1 MITITNLAMS
11 YGGQVLFTNCNLQLD
26 KGKRYGIVG
35 ANGSGKSTLLRILS
49 KEESP
54 QEGEVSR
61 PKMSRMGVLEQD
73 HFAYEDTRIL
83 DVVMM
88 GNPVLWDAIQGKEAM
103 FDGGP
108 DAWDDD
114 KYAEMEDIILQYD
127 GYSLDARAAQILEGL
142 GIPTEKHDQP
152 LKALSGG
159 YKLRALLAK
168 TLAADPD
175 ILLLDEPTN
184 HLDIL
189 AIRWLESFLVDF
201 AGCTAVIS
209 HDLRF
214 LDAVATHIVDVDYQA
229 VTLYKGDYTGFE
241 KQKVEERER
250 REGEIGKREKEI
262 AEHQAFITRFKAK
275 ASKARQANSRQKRME
290 KIVIDTL
297 PTSSRRHPRF
307 VFKQRRQSG
316 RHVLK
321 AKGISKAYGDLQ
333 VLKNVS
339 FEIERGERVAVV
351 GANGVGKSTLLKIL
365 VNAIEGDAGTFEW
378 GHEAHL
384 GYFPQDHHEALGDPK
399 QTVHESMW
407 ESVPQD
413 GLGQVLARLAAVLF
427 DKDDSAK
434 RIENLSGGEAA
445 RLLFQRISSAEPTV
459 MILDEPTNHL
469 DIEGLRALA
478 GALKKYPGTLI
489 FVSHDRWF
497 VDQLATR
504 ILEIKP
510 HGLNDFSGTW
520 TEYLAQGEDHLDAEV
535 VVAKERREAR
545 EAKNKR
551 KRKGK

>member
-1 MITITNLAMS
+1 MLTVTDLSMA
-11 YGGQVLFTNCNLQLD
+11 YGGQVLFDDCNLQLD

-49 KEESP
+49 E
-54 QEGEVSR
+54 QEGPQQGEVRR
-61 PKMSRMGVLEQD
+61 PKSSRMGVLEQD

-88 GNPVLWDAIQGKEAM
+88 GNPELWQAIQDKEAM
-103 FDGGP
+103 LNGGP

-114 KYAEMEDIILQYD
+114 RYMGYEDVILRFD
-127 GYSLDARAAQILEGL
+127 GYSLEARAGQILEGL

-152 LKALSGG
+152 LRSLSGG

-189 AIRWLESFLVDF
+189 AIHWLEKFLLDF
-201 AGCTAVIS
+201 SGCTIVIS

-214 LDAVATHIVDVDYQA
+214 LDAVATHILDVDYQA
-229 VTLYKGDYTGFE
+229 VTLYKGDYSSFE
-241 KQKVEERER
+241 RQKVEERAR
-250 REGEIGKREKEI
+250 REQEIGKREKEI
-262 AEHQAFITRFKAK
+262 ADHKAFIARFKAK

-290 KIVIDTL
+290 KIQIDRL

-307 VFKQRRQSG
+307 LFKQQRASG

-321 AKGISKAYGDLQ
+321 AKGLSKAYGDLQ
-333 VLKNVS
+333 VLRDVS
-339 FEIERGERVAVV
+339 FAIERGERVAVV

-365 VNAIEGDAGTFEW
+365 MGALEADAGAFEW
-378 GHEAHL
+378 GHEVHL
-384 GYFPQDHHEALGDPK
+384 GYFPQDHHDALGDG
-399 QTVHESMW
+399 QQSVAESMW
-407 ESVPQD
+407 EAVPEE

-427 DKDDSAK
+427 NKDDTEK
-434 RIENLSGGEAA
+434 KVDNLSGGEAA
-445 RLLFQRISSAEPTV
+445 RLLFSRISATEPTV
-459 MILDEPTNHL
+459 MVLDEPTNHL
-469 DIEGLRALA
+469 DIEGLQSLA
-478 GALKKYPGTLI
+478 ESLKKYPGTLI

-504 ILEIKP
+504 ILEITP
-510 HGLNDFSGTW
+510 TGLRDYTGTW
-520 TEYLAQGEDHLDAEV
+520 SEYLRSGEDHLDAEA

-545 EAKNKR
+545 EAKKQR
-551 KRKGK
+551 KRKGR

>member
-11 YGGQVLFTNCNLQLD
+11 YGGQVLFTDCNLQLD

-49 KEESP
+49 KEEPP
-54 QEGEVSR
+54 QEGDVTR

-103 FDGGP
+103 FAGGP

-114 KYAEMEDIILQYD
+114 KYAEMEDIIHQFD
-127 GYSLDARAAQILEGL
+127 GYMLEARAAQILEGL

-152 LKALSGG
+152 LRSLSGG

-189 AIRWLESFLVDF
+189 AIRWLESFLVEF
-201 AGCTAVIS
+201 SGCTAVIS

-214 LDAVATHIVDVDYQA
+214 LDSVATHIIDVDYQA
-229 VTLYKGDYTGFE
+229 VTLYKGNYTAFE
-241 KQKVEERER
+241 KSKVEERER

-262 AEHQAFITRFKAK
+262 AEHKAFITRFKAK

-321 AKGISKAYGDLQ
+321 TKGISKAYGDLQ
-333 VLKNVS
+333 VLRNVS

-365 VNAIEGDAGTFEW
+365 VNALEGDAGTFEW
-378 GHEAHL
+378 GHEAVSYTHL
-384 GYFPQDHHEALGDPK
+384 TLP
-399 QTVHESMW
+399 T
-407 ESVPQD
+407 
-413 GLGQVLARLAAVLF
+413 
-427 DKDDSAK
+427 K
-434 RIENLSGGEAA
+434 RI
-445 RLLFQRISSAEPTV
+445 V
-459 MILDEPTNHL
+459 
-469 DIEGLRALA
+469 
-478 GALKKYPGTLI
+478 
-489 FVSHDRWF
+489 
-497 VDQLATR
+497 
-504 ILEIKP
+504 
-510 HGLNDFSGTW
+510 
-520 TEYLAQGEDHLDAEV
+520 
-535 VVAKERREAR
+535 
-545 EAKNKR
+545 
-551 KRKGK
+551 